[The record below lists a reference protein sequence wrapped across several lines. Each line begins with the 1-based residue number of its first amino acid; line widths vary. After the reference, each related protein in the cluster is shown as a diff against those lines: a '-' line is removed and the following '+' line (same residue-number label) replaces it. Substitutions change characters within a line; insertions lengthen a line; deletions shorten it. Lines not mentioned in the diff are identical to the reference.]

1 MNDYS
6 GFFSNFAE
14 NSKRMKTVKQIAFLR
29 GKGHR
34 MVQLALLLLWAVV
47 CFVFF
52 QTHHAFHFFYQ
63 EQNQLFLFSNSYLA
77 SYFSKPAWLA
87 CMAGDFLTQVYYY
100 MYAGATI
107 LTIVLLVV
115 GDVLCRSINR
125 IVRREASWISF
136 GIAVGVMTV
145 VACFSLSESYRLANI
160 FCIIGGG
167 VAWWLMDIVMVCGWN
182 RWGGDEPMAHRM
194 RPNGDGGKGANVVRM
209 AVVVVVGAVVYWM
222 FGYGYL
228 VFLLLEVLSVLVLS
242 LRKEMIRW
250 MGGPRVVAAMVPML
264 LLIIPFAP
272 RYYTLTIGKALM
284 YPGTGHWVNL
294 SEAMHIERIL
304 EYDNAYY
311 FGKYDYV
318 VQLYERENDE
328 HTEEMSFFYC
338 LSLEQLGQLADKLPQ
353 IQNPNLGTFLKIGEK
368 TPMFQIKM
376 INEMYYLLGD
386 MTYTERA
393 ALLANTFSPNGRNVR
408 MTKRLAEANLV
419 SGDTVA
425 AMKYLRLLSKTLLY
439 RQWAADHTP
448 GTMTPKV
455 KAEID
460 SKRQFVNTTDNIRL
474 GDDCYV
480 ILTQLLESNPKN
492 TVALDYLLCSDMLA
506 HQREVFIHDYE
517 TYGPSIRP
525 MLQDVYRSAKE
536 AQTHPDPPVREGA
549 LNAPY
554 RE

>member
-1 MNDYS
+1 M
-6 GFFSNFAE
+6 G
-14 NSKRMKTVKQIAFLR
+14 V
-29 GKGHR
+29 HR
-34 MVQLALLLLWAVV
+34 MVQLALLLLWAVA
-47 CFVFF
+47 CFAFF
-52 QTHHAFHFFYQ
+52 QTQHAFHFFYQ
-63 EQNQLFLFSNSYLA
+63 EQNQLFLFSASYLM
-77 SYFSKPAWLA
+77 SYFCKPAWLA
-87 CMAGDFLTQVYYY
+87 CMAGDFLTQYYYY
-100 MYAGATI
+100 MYAGAAI
-107 LTIVLLVV
+107 LTAVLLVM
-115 GDVLCRSINR
+115 GDMLCRSINR
-125 IVRREASWISF
+125 MASTITHHPTPITHNPTHGWLSF
-136 GIAVGVMTV
+136 GVAIVVMTIE
-145 VACFSLSESYRLANI
+145 ACFSLSESYRLGSI
-160 FCIIGGG
+160 ISIIGGSM
-167 VAWWLMDIVMVCGWN
+167 AWWMMDIVLTRLSGN
-182 RWGGDEPMAHRM
+182 YQQSRS
-194 RPNGDGGKGANVVRM
+194 ANWLRM
-209 AVVVVVGAVVYWM
+209 AVVIVVGALVYWM

-318 VQLYERENDE
+318 VQMYERENDE

-448 GTMTPKV
+448 GMMTPKV